1 MVNYRKTWMY
11 WSAQLIGWGLFYTLI
26 LGLNLASGLIKI
38 TPTFIALSVQS
49 YLLSIIITHAM
60 RFIILKFHLLK
71 LNIFSLVWKS
81 FILAVIFAVI
91 YEIVDHFINDLIEID
106 FYYDPKTAAYSISN
120 FFASVFLYA
129 ILFTLW
135 LSFYY
140 TYLFIEKSRKQEI
153 KNLQFEASKN
163 EIELKNLRAQ
173 INPHFL
179 FNSLN
184 SIKALIEIDK
194 SEAKEAITKL
204 SNLLRQSITLSKNK
218 LITIKQELEVVET
231 YIKLEK
237 IRFEERI
244 KAEFNIDSEALNCKI
259 PPLMIQTLV
268 ENGIKHGISKSI
280 NGGIIK
286 INISKK
292 KSSVKILIENTGQL
306 KAQSKPTGIGI
317 ENTKK
322 RLRILFGKSA
332 KFNIYQCHD
341 LVCVEIEFKCYQ

>member
-1 MVNYRKTWMY
+1 MY
-11 WSAQLIGWGLFYTLI
+11 WSAQFIGWGLFYALI
-26 LGLNLASGLIKI
+26 LALNLATGLVKV
-38 TPTFIALSVQS
+38 TPIFIALSIQS
-49 YLLSIIITHAM
+49 YLLSIIVTH
-60 RFIILKFHLLK
+60 FIRYVILKYHWLK
-71 LNIFSLVWKS
+71 LSIWSIIWKS
-81 FILAVIFAVI
+81 FLLSIAFAAI
-91 YEIVDHFINDLIEID
+91 YEVIDHFIDELVIID
-106 FYYDPKTAAYSISN
+106 FYNDPKTAEYNLSK
-120 FFASVFLYA
+120 FLGSVFLYA

-135 LSFYY
+135 MSFYY
-140 TYLFIEKSRKQEI
+140 TYLFIEKSRNQEI

-218 LITIKQELEVVET
+218 LISIKEEMTVVET
-231 YIKLEK
+231 YINLEK

-244 KAEFNIDSEALNCKI
+244 KAEYDIDNSTLNCKI

-268 ENGIKHGISKSI
+268 ENAIKHGVSKSI
-280 NGGIIK
+280 DGGIIRVS
-286 INISKK
+286 IKK
-292 KSSVKILIENTGQL
+292 LKESVKILIENTGKLNQQN
-306 KAQSKPTGIGI
+306 KSTGIGI

-322 RLRILFGKSA
+322 RLKILFGKSA
-332 KFNIYQCHD
+332 KFKIYQCEA

>member
-1 MVNYRKTWMY
+1 M
-11 WSAQLIGWGLFYTLI
+11 
-26 LGLNLASGLIKI
+26 
-38 TPTFIALSVQS
+38 TPTFVFISIQS
-49 YLLSIIITHAM
+49 YLLSIVVTHLM
-60 RFIILKFHLLK
+60 RFIILKYHWLK
-71 LNIFSLVWKS
+71 QNIWALIWKS
-81 FILAVIFAVI
+81 FLLSVAFAVV
-91 YEIVDHFINDLIEID
+91 YELIDHLINDLITID
-106 FYYDPKTAAYSISN
+106 FYLDPETAKYDSSK

-140 TYLFIEKSRKQEI
+140 TFLFIEKSRKQEI

-194 SEAKEAITKL
+194 TEAKDAITKL
-204 SNLLRQSITLSKNK
+204 SNLLRQSITLSKNR

-244 KAEFNIDSEALNCKI
+244 KVEFNIDHSVLNCKI

-268 ENGIKHGISKSI
+268 ENAIKHGISKSLT
-280 NGGIIK
+280 GGIIRV
-286 INISKK
+286 NITNHKNII
-292 KSSVKILIENTGQL
+292 KILIENTGTL
-306 KAQSKPTGIGI
+306 NISTKHLGIGI

-332 KFNIYQCHD
+332 KFKIYQCDD
-341 LVCVEIEFKCYQ
+341 LVCVEIIFKCKVE

>member
-1 MVNYRKTWMY
+1 MSNNRKTWMY
-11 WSAQLIGWGLFYTLI
+11 WSAQLIGWGLFYALI
-26 LGLNLASGLIKI
+26 IGLNLATELIKV
-38 TPTFIALSVQS
+38 TPTFIILSIQSYFLSV
-49 YLLSIIITHAM
+49 IVTHLM
-60 RFIILKFHLLK
+60 RYIILKYHWLK
-71 LNIFSLVWKS
+71 LNIWNLVLKS
-81 FILAVIFAVI
+81 FVLSVVFAFV
-91 YEIVDHFINDLIEID
+91 YEGVDHLISNLVDVD
-106 FYYDPKTAAYSISN
+106 FYYDPSKAEYSISN
-120 FFASVFLYA
+120 FFASVFLYV

-140 TYLFIEKSRKQEI
+140 SYLFIEKSRKQEI

-244 KAEFNIDSEALNCKI
+244 NAEFNIDNGALNCKI

-286 INISKK
+286 VNITKK
-292 KSSVKILIENTGQL
+292 NDSITVLIENTGYL
-306 KAQSKPTGIGI
+306 RPHTKYIGIGI

-322 RLRILFGKSA
+322 RLRILFGKTA
-332 KFNIYQCHD
+332 KFKIFQCKD

>member
-1 MVNYRKTWMY
+1 MAKRKIWMY
-11 WSAQLIGWGLFYTLI
+11 WTAQLIGWGLFYTLI
-26 LGLNLASGLIKI
+26 VSLNLATGLVKV
-38 TPTFIALSVQS
+38 TPTFIILSVES
-49 YLLSIIITHAM
+49 FILSIVVSHFM
-60 RFIILKFHLLK
+60 RFIILKYHWLK
-71 LNIFSLVWKS
+71 LSIWAIIWKS
-81 FILAVIFAVI
+81 FILAIVLAFAFETLDRLI
-91 YEIVDHFINDLIEID
+91 NLFIESD
-106 FYYDPKTAAYSISN
+106 FYTDTKAAEYDLSK
-120 FFASVFLYA
+120 FFGSVFLYS
-129 ILFTLW
+129 ILLTLW

-140 TYLFIEKSRKQEI
+140 TYLFIEKSRKEEI

-194 SEAKEAITKL
+194 TEAKDAITKL

-218 LITIKQELEVVET
+218 LITIKQELDVVDT

-244 KAEFNIDSEALNCKI
+244 KAEFNIDNSVLNCKI

-280 NGGIIK
+280 SGGIIRV
-286 INISKK
+286 NITKTK
-292 KSSVKILIENTGQL
+292 DTVKVLIENTGTLNIQPQHL
-306 KAQSKPTGIGI
+306 GIGI

-332 KFNIYQCHD
+332 KFKIYQCND
-341 LVCVEIEFKCYQ
+341 LVCVEIVFRCKVE